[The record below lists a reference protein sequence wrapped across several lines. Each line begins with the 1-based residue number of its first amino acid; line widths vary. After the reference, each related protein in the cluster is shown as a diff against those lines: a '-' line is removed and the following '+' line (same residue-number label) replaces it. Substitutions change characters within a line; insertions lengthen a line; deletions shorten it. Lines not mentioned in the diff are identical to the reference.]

1 MKLPRLFLFYFFTFS
16 VLFPPIVSAEEFDE
30 SENIIDIFG
39 FVAVSQ
45 SNTNAQS
52 SWLNGG
58 FGRFDG
64 GASSL
69 NNSSFTQLEVQ
80 LALEW
85 SISDSAFIV
94 IHTRAN
100 NESSR
105 ENSNENPNH
114 STQSFGLVEGYIDYS
129 IYTDETSDY
138 SLQLGQTFL
147 TSSQENTNP
156 LWQSPYTINFST
168 WNSWIAHE
176 FRPIGLNFNYQ
187 FETFE
192 GDSISFG
199 IGAFIGNDSLGSQ
212 LVWGGWRVSHRLS
225 VSNEVLPL
233 GPLFTLED
241 GAQFSDQR
249 DDGSKTFSN
258 DLDDRFGFHAL
269 VKWQVSDLFNVKLSY
284 VDNNGDRKLWRG
296 EYAWDTSFVNLGSKW
311 QINQNWEILGEWSYG
326 KTGMGELPISVDVDF
341 ENTYFIASWH
351 QASTRLS
358 LRIESFSLAEKDFS
372 LAENND
378 EKGQAWTVSW
388 IYQQQSP
395 WRFAMEYTAL
405 KTENTAQ
412 SQSGFNAKNN
422 DKLFSLE
429 IRREF
434 N

>member
-311 QINQNWEILGEWSYG
+311 QINQNWEILGNGVMVKPEWASYQSAL
-326 KTGMGELPISVDVDF
+326 T
-341 ENTYFIASWH
+341 
-351 QASTRLS
+351 
-358 LRIESFSLAEKDFS
+358 
-372 LAENND
+372 
-378 EKGQAWTVSW
+378 W
-388 IYQQQSP
+388 I
-395 WRFAMEYTAL
+395 L
-405 KTENTAQ
+405 KTPI
-412 SQSGFNAKNN
+412 
-422 DKLFSLE
+422 L
-429 IRREF
+429 
-434 N
+434 